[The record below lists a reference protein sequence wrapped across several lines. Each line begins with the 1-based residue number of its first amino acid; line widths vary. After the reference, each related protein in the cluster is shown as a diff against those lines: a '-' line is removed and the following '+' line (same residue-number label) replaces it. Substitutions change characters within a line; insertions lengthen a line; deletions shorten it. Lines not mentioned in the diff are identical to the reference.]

1 MSGKIRIYMSHSFKK
16 GMLCVTPRYH
26 SKDTA
31 SVSVVSQIW
40 DINKNG
46 TGAHDNIRQ
55 FSLQKLSFRCIRN
68 LPLGDIYTFI
78 WSLTWVGYTP
88 VFTFQWHQRAMQPF
102 FLITCTDTLQHICV
116 NVRKQKHTPEVT
128 ATAGKGKCVTSQSQ
142 VNTLVGFKKVKWYC

>member
-1 MSGKIRIYMSHSFKK
+1 
-16 GMLCVTPRYH
+16 MLCVTPRYH

-46 TGAHDNIRQ
+46 TGAHDNTRQ

-78 WSLTWVGYTP
+78 WSLT
-88 VFTFQWHQRAMQPF
+88 
-102 FLITCTDTLQHICV
+102 
-116 NVRKQKHTPEVT
+116 
-128 ATAGKGKCVTSQSQ
+128 
-142 VNTLVGFKKVKWYC
+142 